1 MLREVPGALQGKT
14 VISTYPVNCDA
25 GWESSGI
32 PVIDKAKYGGGWVTF
47 EATIRSDGAVD
58 GPDGTPVVPSRSLLA
73 RPRRRRAIDRRP
85 AIGLEPLESRLA
97 LSALPVVQ
105 SVLPPSGGG
114 TAAGGGQVT
123 IMGSSFDGVTEV
135 KFGGTKASILTQSAT
150 SLTVTQPALQVGFH
164 DVTVTTTAGT
174 SEVTMVDQYLV
185 DPLAITITNNTG
197 LPSTVPISVGIFA
210 QVAYDTT
217 TNQPINRPLNATG
230 TAVMSGKVGE
240 VGGLTI
246 LAAGSGYA
254 PTVVIAAPNSGK
266 QASAAANGFDA
277 QGGVTS
283 FDVTNAG
290 SGYGQIVTIS
300 APPVGP
306 GAAGATAE
314 AYVDINSSG
323 AITSFTI
330 TNAGSGYQTA
340 FTVVGGTT
348 TATGYATVSPQGQ
361 ITGFTVTNAGAGY
374 ALNTS
379 PSVTF
384 YGGGKG
390 AVATGVVTAGGTIQD
405 LAITLAGSGYFY
417 APTVTLAQGS
427 GAIVDVQVNA
437 AAVQSISV
445 TKGGSGYG
453 PTVTVSGS
461 GTGLSAAAVITNNTV
476 ASVVPLLGKSGQG
489 YLPSLKFSAP
499 GNGGQTAT
507 ARVTGLDGKGGI
519 TSLKIDNPGS
529 NYTTQPT
536 LTLTGSG
543 SGGLLAAT
551 GAASVAGV
559 QIVNPGFGY
568 VAKTTPGVVFTGG
581 GNYPTPAVGTATVA
595 DGGVASIAV
604 SKGGN
609 YFSAPTVTI
618 DPPPSGGYGLEW
630 VGFNTAGQF
639 AKASSLKTGGNL
651 PTYALDFTAG
661 PAVITMP
668 QIFTQATRIIFGVNS
683 PPVLP
688 VQVDGTVS
696 APNMSNPTDPNHSV
710 VYDFVEYTLNQS
722 NILYIDTSSVDQ
734 FGFPMTMTI
743 DPVDPKV
750 PGGVG
755 TLVSRG
761 AVFGTAA
768 QSAQGFAAYLA
779 SQGQAA
785 ASAFGT
791 LPTQQGTTQIGGKT
805 YPYRIIAPQDLL
817 QLGGAPVSLQSWF
830 NTPLQTLYDATSRQI
845 RLVVPN
851 PNAGISAGN
860 ITNPN
865 DADRANYFFTGTP
878 KGQAEGIEFLG
889 MVNGKR
895 MTLTIP
901 AYTPNATEDVFAA
914 EGIFA
919 PGPTDD
925 TLGKEQNLQNNLL
938 GNIKNQVASA
948 VNRGIV
954 NLTKTSSP
962 ASFANRLGMGVVAAD
977 VAGGGSGYSLA
988 PAVTF
993 APPPAGPNAATAQGV
1008 AVITNDKVTGVII
1021 TDPGNGYDSTTPV
1034 SFTFSPPQA
1043 AGTTATGGTVT
1054 IGFVDT
1060 TAWVGTQANENA
1072 DHLPF
1077 YAPGSVSNWYAGYFH
1092 SSVGGQKISRQNL
1105 AYAFPYDD
1113 QGNQSSTMSVANPKS
1128 VAVTLGPWGAVTP
1141 TSPSVSAIDTVPPQ
1155 QSSQPTPTDAATV
1168 SWTVSFSEPVK
1179 GVTAQNFALAPSG
1192 FTPGTISSVTPTG
1205 TGEYSLT
1212 WTVQAGT
1219 GTGSGLLGL
1228 NLANGNGI
1236 VDSAGEPL
1244 SPATFTGEVYSVR
1257 PNPVGPTA
1265 TITIPSGAQNPTDAA
1280 TVTFTVTFSSAVT
1293 GLAPANF
1300 LPVAKGGI
1308 AAAAVTQVTP
1318 SSGSGTSFTVT
1329 VNTGTG
1335 SGTLALEMANSSGV
1349 TPAVTGLPLTSSVFY
1364 TIDKPLPTAPTVS
1377 SIAVVPPSTT
1387 SAGQVS
1393 WTVTFIEPVTGVSA
1407 ANFSLAPT
1415 GLGGSPTIQSVSP
1428 LPGTTTATWTV
1439 QATTGTGSGTLGLN
1453 MTTSQNVHDG
1463 DDQAVANLPFTGG
1476 VYTIDRTAPVVQS
1489 ISRLD
1494 PSPTDLASVRWNV
1507 SFSEVVTGVATG
1519 NFQLVATGLRGFGIA
1534 QVAPAEGGGS
1544 NWIVTATTGGGS
1556 GTLELGMVNGNGITD
1571 SAGLPPTNNF
1581 PVDGPAY
1588 TLQRGGAT
1596 IVQAPIAFWATSARA
1611 SSITWPAGMPP
1622 FADAD
1627 SVRVTATLAVTGA
1640 PGTLA
1645 ARSGRGVV
1653 VGGGGGER
1661 TFSGTVANLNAFFS
1675 RPGSITYTPTAGNR
1689 VSRTLTLQAQGS
1701 DGKGGSDTSA
1711 LLIRSVARLAPA
1723 PAVNAAALLGPSAA
1737 GRPVQITYGQL
1748 VQATGATQTAT
1759 RSVEFMLDS
1768 VQSGR
1773 IQIYGNGRW
1782 YPVLSTSSGRP
1793 SFVAAL
1799 RQPILAPGGMI
1810 RWIPAA
1816 GALGTVPAFRVRTWD
1831 GWSFSPTA
1839 AQVRVTLQ
1847 S

>member
-1 MLREVPGALQGKT
+1 M
-14 VISTYPVNCDA
+14 PV
-25 GWESSGI
+25 
-32 PVIDKAKYGGGWVTF
+32 F
-47 EATIRSDGAVD
+47 
-58 GPDGTPVVPSRSLLA
+58 PSRSLLT

-135 KFGGTKASILTQSAT
+135 NFGGVPATSIVSKSAT

-164 DVTVTTTAGT
+164 DVTVTTTTGT
-174 SEVTMVDQYLV
+174 SALTMADQYLV

-197 LPSTVPISVGIFA
+197 LPASVPISVGIFA
-210 QVAYDTT
+210 QVAYDTN

-230 TAVMSGKVGE
+230 TAVMSGQVGQ

-254 PTVVIAAPNSGK
+254 PTVEIAAPLSGTK
-266 QASAAANGFDA
+266 ATAAAKDFDA

-300 APPVGP
+300 APPIGP
-306 GAAGATAE
+306 GAAGTTAE
-314 AYVDINSSG
+314 AYVDIDSSG

-330 TNAGSGYQTA
+330 TTPGSGYQTA
-340 FTVVGGTT
+340 FTLHGGTT
-348 TATGYATVSPQGQ
+348 TATGYATVNPQGQ
-361 ITGFTVTNAGAGY
+361 ITGFTLTNAGAGY
-374 ALNTS
+374 APNTS

-390 AVATGVVTAGGTIQD
+390 AAAKGVVTAGGTIQSLD
-405 LAITLAGSGYFY
+405 ITAAGSGYFH

-427 GAIVDVQVNA
+427 GATVDVQVNA
-437 AAVQSISV
+437 AAGTVQSMSV
-445 TKGGSGYG
+445 TQGGSGYG
-453 PTVTVSGS
+453 PLVTVSGS
-461 GTGLSAAAVITNNTV
+461 GTGLSAAAVIKSKTV
-476 ASVVPLLGKSGQG
+476 FSVVPLPGKSGQG
-489 YLPSLKFSAP
+489 YLPSLAFSAP
-499 GNGGQTAT
+499 GNGGQTAM
-507 ARVTGLDGKGGI
+507 ARVTALDGKGGI
-519 TSLKIDNPGS
+519 ATVKIDNPGS

-536 LTLTGSG
+536 LRLTGSG
-543 SGGLLAAT
+543 SGGLIVAT

-559 QIVNPGFGY
+559 KIVNPGFGY
-568 VAKTTPGVVFTGG
+568 VANTTPGVVFTGG

-639 AKASSLKTGGNL
+639 AKASSLKTTAGNL
-651 PTYALDFTAG
+651 PTFPLDFTKG
-661 PAVITMP
+661 PASITMP

-688 VQVDGTVS
+688 VQLDGTVS

-785 ASAFGT
+785 IAAFGK

-845 RLVVPN
+845 LLVVPN

-878 KGQAEGIEFLG
+878 KGLAGGIEFKG
-889 MVNGKR
+889 MVNGVE

-901 AYTPNATEDVFAA
+901 AYNSSITPTTDVFAA

-925 TLGKEQNLQNNLL
+925 TLVSKQKLQNNLL

-962 ASFANRLGMGVVAAD
+962 ASFANRLGMGVVAAA

-1008 AVITNDKVTGVII
+1008 AVITGDKVTGVII
-1021 TDPGNGYDSTTPV
+1021 TDPGNGYDPETPV
-1034 SFTFSPPQA
+1034 AFTFSPPQA

-1054 IGFVDT
+1054 IGLVDT
-1060 TAWVGTQANENA
+1060 TAWVGTQANANL

-1092 SSVGGQKISRQNL
+1092 SSVGGQQISRQNL

-1141 TSPSVSAIDTVPPQ
+1141 TSPSVSAIDTAPPQ
-1155 QSSQPTPTDAATV
+1155 QGSQPTPTDAATV

-1179 GVTAQNFALAPSG
+1179 GVTAQNFALAPTG

-1212 WTVQAGT
+1212 WTVMAGT

-1236 VDSAGEPL
+1236 LDSAGEPL

-1293 GLAPANF
+1293 GPSPANF
-1300 LPVAKGGI
+1300 VPVAKGGI
-1308 AAAAVTQVTP
+1308 SAATVTQVTP

-1335 SGTLALEMANSSGV
+1335 SGTLALEMVDSTGV
-1349 TPAVTGLPLTSSVFY
+1349 TPVVAGLPLTSSVFY

-1377 SIAVVPPSTT
+1377 SIAVVGPSTT
-1387 SAGQVS
+1387 SASQVS
-1393 WTVTFIEPVTGVSA
+1393 WTVTFSEPVTGVSA
-1407 ANFSLAPT
+1407 ANFTLAPT
-1415 GLGGSPTIQSVSP
+1415 GLGGTAAIQTVTP
-1428 LPGTTTATWTV
+1428 VPGTSTATWTV
-1439 QATTGTGSGTLGLN
+1439 TATTGTGSGTLGLN

-1463 DDQAVANLPFTGG
+1463 DDQTVANLPFTGG

-1507 SFSEVVTGVATG
+1507 SFSETVSGVSTG
-1519 NFQLVATGLRGFGIA
+1519 NFQLVATRLRGFGIT

-1556 GTLELGMVNGNGITD
+1556 GTLELDMVNGNGVTD
-1571 SAGLPPTNNF
+1571 SAGLAPTRF

-1588 TLQRGGAT
+1588 TVQRGGAT

-1611 SSITWPAGMPP
+1611 SALTWPAGMPP

-1627 SVRVTATLAVTGA
+1627 SVRVTATLAVTGG

-1653 VGGGGGER
+1653 VGGGGGEL
-1661 TFSGTVANLNAFFS
+1661 TFTGTVANLNAFFS
-1675 RPGSITYTPTAGNR
+1675 RPGSITYTPTAGSL
-1689 VSRTLTLQAQGS
+1689 VPRTLTLQAQGS

-1723 PAVNAAALLGPSAA
+1723 LAVNAAALLGPSAA

-1816 GALGTVPAFRVRTWD
+1816 GAQGTVPAFRVRTWD
-1831 GWSFSPTA
+1831 GWSFSRTA

>member
-1 MLREVPGALQGKT
+1 MP
-14 VISTYPVNCDA
+14 
-25 GWESSGI
+25 
-32 PVIDKAKYGGGWVTF
+32 TF
-47 EATIRSDGAVD
+47 
-58 GPDGTPVVPSRSLLA
+58 PSRTMPV
-73 RPRRRRAIDRRP
+73 RRIRRRTIDRR
-85 AIGLEPLESRLA
+85 ATIGLEPLESRLA

-123 IMGSSFDGVTEV
+123 ITGSNFDGVTSV
-135 KFGGTKASILTQSAT
+135 KFGGTAASIVSKSAT
-150 SLTVTQPALQVGFH
+150 SLTVTQPALQIGFH

-174 SEVTMVDQYLV
+174 SALTMADQYLV
-185 DPLAITITNNTG
+185 DPLAIAITNNTG

-210 QVAYDTT
+210 QVAYDKT

-230 TAVMSGKVGE
+230 TAVMSGQVGE
-240 VGGLTI
+240 VGGLTL

-254 PTVVIAAPNSGK
+254 PTVVIAAPTSGA

-283 FDVTNAG
+283 FAVQSAG
-290 SGYGQIVTIS
+290 TGYGQIVTIS

-306 GAAGATAE
+306 AGAGITAE
-314 AYVDINSSG
+314 AYADIDAGG

-330 TNAGSGYQTA
+330 TNNGSGYQTA
-340 FTVVGGTT
+340 FTVDGGTT
-348 TATGYATVSPQGQ
+348 TATGYATVSPQGE
-361 ITGFTVTNAGAGY
+361 ITGYTVTNAGAGY
-374 ALNTS
+374 EVGKS

-384 YGGGKG
+384 FGGGKG
-390 AVATGVVTAGGTIQD
+390 AVATGVVTAGGTIQGLD
-405 LAITLAGSGYFY
+405 ITAAGSGYFY

-427 GAIVDVQVNA
+427 GGSVDVQVNA
-437 AAVQSISV
+437 AAGIVQSMSV
-445 TKGGSGYG
+445 TNGGSGYG
-453 PTVTVSGS
+453 PTVTITGS
-461 GTGLSAAAVITNNTV
+461 GTGLAAAAVITNNTV
-476 ASVVPLLGKSGQG
+476 SSVVPLKSGQG
-489 YLPSLKFSAP
+489 YLPSLAFSAP
-499 GNGGQTAT
+499 GNGGQTAR

-519 TSLKIDNPGS
+519 ATVAIDSPGS

-536 LTLTGSG
+536 LLITGSG

-568 VAKTTPGVVFTGG
+568 VSKTPPGVVFTGG
-581 GNYPTPAVGTATVA
+581 GNYPTPAVGTASVA

-618 DPPPSGGYGLEW
+618 DPPPSAGYGLEW

-639 AKASSLKTGGNL
+639 AKASSLKTAAGNL
-651 PTYALDFTAG
+651 PTFPLDFTSG
-661 PAVITMP
+661 PTSITMP

-688 VQVDGTVS
+688 VQSDGTVS
-696 APNMSNPTDPNHSV
+696 APNMSNPTDPNHTV

-743 DPVDPKV
+743 APADPNV

-761 AVFGTAA
+761 TVFGSTT

-779 SQGQAA
+779 SQGPAA
-785 ASAFGT
+785 VAAFGT
-791 LPTQQGTTQIGGKT
+791 LPTQQSTTQIGGKT

-817 QLGGAPVSLQSWF
+817 QLGGAPASLQTWF
-830 NTPLQTLYDATSRQI
+830 NAPLQTLYDATSRQI
-845 RLVVPN
+845 VLVVPN
-851 PNAGISAGN
+851 PNAGVSAGN
-860 ITNPN
+860 STNPL

-878 KGQAEGIEFLG
+878 LGQAGGIAFKG
-889 MVNGKR
+889 MVNGAEI
-895 MTLTIP
+895 TLTIP
-901 AYTPNATEDVFAA
+901 AYTSSVTPTTDVFAA

-925 TLGKEQNLQNNLL
+925 TLVNEQHLQNNLL

-954 NLTKTSSP
+954 NVAKTSSP
-962 ASFANRLGMGVVAAD
+962 TSFANNLGMGVVAAA

-1008 AVITNDKVTGVII
+1008 AVIAGDTVTGVII
-1021 TDPGNGYDSTTPV
+1021 TDPGNGYDPMTPV

-1043 AGTTATGGTVT
+1043 AGTTATGGAVT
-1054 IGFVDT
+1054 IGLVDT
-1060 TAWVGTQANENA
+1060 TAWVGTQANGNA

-1092 SSVGGQKISRQNL
+1092 AAVGGQQISRQNL

-1128 VAVTLGPWGAVTP
+1128 VAVTLGPWGAVSP

-1155 QSSQPTPTDAATV
+1155 QGGRPTPTDAATV
-1168 SWTVSFSEPVK
+1168 SWIVSFSHPVK

-1192 FTPGTISSVTPTG
+1192 FTPGTITSVTPSG

-1212 WTVQAGT
+1212 WTVTAGT
-1219 GTGSGLLGL
+1219 GSGSGLLGL
-1228 NLANGNGI
+1228 NLTSGTGI
-1236 VDSAGEPL
+1236 VDAAGEPL
-1244 SPATFTGEVYSVR
+1244 SPTTFTGEVYSVR

-1265 TITIPSGAQNPTDAA
+1265 TITIPGSGQNPTDAA
-1280 TVTFTVTFSSAVT
+1280 TVDFTVTFTSAVT
-1293 GLAPANF
+1293 GLSTGNF

-1308 AAAAVTQVTP
+1308 AGATVTQVTP
-1318 SSGSGTSFTVT
+1318 SSGSATSFTVT

-1349 TPAVTGLPLTSSVFY
+1349 TPAVAGLPLTSGVFY
-1364 TIDKPLPTAPTVS
+1364 TIDKPLPNAPTVS

-1393 WTVTFIEPVTGVSA
+1393 WTVTFSEPVTGVSA
-1407 ANFSLAPT
+1407 ANFAVFPT
-1415 GLGGSPTIQSVSP
+1415 GLGGTPAIQTVTP
-1428 LPGTTTATWTV
+1428 AAATTTATWTV
-1439 QATTGTGSGTLGLN
+1439 TATTGTGSGTLGLN

-1463 DDQAVANLPFTGG
+1463 DDQAVTNVPFTGG
-1476 VYTIDRTAPVVQS
+1476 VYTIDRTAPTVNS
-1489 ISRLD
+1489 ITRLD
-1494 PSPTDLASVRWNV
+1494 PSPTALASVRWNV
-1507 SFSEVVTGVATG
+1507 SFSETVSGVSTG

-1534 QVAPAEGGGS
+1534 QVVPAEGGGS

-1556 GTLELGMVNGNGITD
+1556 GTLELDMVNGSGITD
-1571 SAGLPPTNNF
+1571 SAGLAPTNF

-1588 TLQRGGAT
+1588 SVQRGGAT
-1596 IVQAPIAFWATSARA
+1596 IVQAPIAFWATPARA
-1611 SSITWPAGMPP
+1611 SSLTWPAGMPP

-1627 SVRVTATLAVTGA
+1627 SVRVTATLAVAGG
-1640 PGTLA
+1640 PGSLA

-1653 VGGGGGER
+1653 VSGSGGEL
-1661 TFSGTVANLNAFFS
+1661 TFSGTVARLNAYFS
-1675 RPGSITYTPTAGNR
+1675 RPGSITYTPTAGSL
-1689 VSRTLTLQAQGS
+1689 VPRTLTLQAQGS
-1701 DGKGGSDTSA
+1701 DGKGGSDSSA
-1711 LLIRSVARLAPA
+1711 LLIRSVSRPVPA
-1723 PAVNAAALLGPSAA
+1723 PTVSAAALLGPTAV
-1737 GRPVQITYGQL
+1737 GRPVQITYGQF
-1748 VQATGATQTAT
+1748 VQATGATQTTT

-1773 IQIYGNGRW
+1773 IQIFDNGRW
-1782 YPVLSTSSGRP
+1782 YPVVATSSRRP

-1810 RWIPAA
+1810 RWIPAD
-1816 GALGTVPAFRVRTWD
+1816 GAAGTVAAFRVRTWD

-1839 AQVRVTLQ
+1839 AQVSVTLR

>member
-1 MLREVPGALQGKT
+1 M
-14 VISTYPVNCDA
+14 PVF
-25 GWESSGI
+25 
-32 PVIDKAKYGGGWVTF
+32 P
-47 EATIRSDGAVD
+47 
-58 GPDGTPVVPSRSLLA
+58 PRSLLT
-73 RPRRRRAIDRRP
+73 RPRRRRAIDRRR

-97 LSALPVVQ
+97 LAALPVVQ

-123 IMGSSFDGVTEV
+123 ITGSNFDGVTEV
-135 KFGGTKASILTQSAT
+135 RFGGTAAAILTKSAT
-150 SLTVTQPALQVGFH
+150 ALTVTQPALLVGFH
-164 DVTVTTTAGT
+164 DVTVTTPSGT
-174 SEVTMVDQYLV
+174 SAIVQADQYLV
-185 DPLAITITNNTG
+185 DPLTITITNNTG

-210 QVAYDTT
+210 QVAYDTAT
-217 TNQPINRPLNATG
+217 GQPINRPLNATG
-230 TAVMSGKVGE
+230 TAVMSGQVGE

-254 PTVVIAAPNSGK
+254 PTVVIAAPLSGK
-266 QASAAANGFDA
+266 QASAAANGFDKK
-277 QGGVTS
+277 GGVTG
-283 FDVTNAG
+283 FEVTKAG
-290 SGYGQIVTIS
+290 LGYGQIVTIS

-306 GAAGATAE
+306 AGAGTTAE
-314 AYVDINSSG
+314 AYADIDASG
-323 AITSFTI
+323 AITHFTI
-330 TNAGSGYQTA
+330 TSNGSGYQTA
-340 FTVVGGTT
+340 FTVDGGTK

-361 ITGFTVTNAGAGY
+361 ITGYTVTDAGAGY
-374 ALNTS
+374 DSKTS

-390 AVATGVVTAGGTIQD
+390 ALATGVVTAGGTIQSLD
-405 LAITLAGSGYFY
+405 ITAPGSGYFY
-417 APTVTLAQGS
+417 APTISLAQGN
-427 GAIVDVQVNA
+427 GASVDVQVNTA
-437 AAVQSISV
+437 AGIVQSMSA
-445 TKGGSGYG
+445 TQGGSGYG

-461 GTGLSAAAVITNNTV
+461 GTGLAAGAVITNNTV
-476 ASVVPLLGKSGQG
+476 ASVVPLPGKSGQG
-489 YLPSLKFSAP
+489 YLPSLAFSAP

-507 ARVTGLDGKGGI
+507 ARVTALDGSGGI
-519 TSLKIDNPGS
+519 AAVTIDNPGS
-529 NYTTQPT
+529 GYTTQPT
-536 LTLTGSG
+536 LTLAGSG
-543 SGGLLAAT
+543 SGGLVAAT

-568 VAKTTPGVVFTGG
+568 VSKTPPGVVFTGG

-639 AKASSLKTGGNL
+639 AKASSLKTAAGNL
-651 PTYALDFTAG
+651 PTFPLDFTKG
-661 PAVITMP
+661 PATIAMP
-668 QIFTQATRIIFGVNS
+668 QIFTQATRIVFGVNS

-688 VQVDGTVS
+688 VQSDGTVS
-696 APNMSNPTDPNHSV
+696 APNMSNPTDLNHSV

-743 DPVDPKV
+743 DPVDSAV

-761 AVFGTAA
+761 AVFGSPA

-779 SQGQAA
+779 SQGQTAVA
-785 ASAFGT
+785 AFGT
-791 LPTQQGTTQIGGKT
+791 LPTQQGTAQIGGNT

-817 QLGGAPVSLQSWF
+817 QLGGAPTSLQTWF
-830 NTPLQTLYDATSRQI
+830 NAPLQTLYDATSRQI
-845 RLVVPN
+845 VLVVPN
-851 PNAGISAGN
+851 PNAGTSAGN
-860 ITNPN
+860 STNPL

-878 KGQAEGIEFLG
+878 LGQKNGIAFKG
-889 MVNGKR
+889 MVNGQE

-901 AYTPNATEDVFAA
+901 AYTSNATEDVFAA
-914 EGIFA
+914 KGIFA

-925 TLGKEQNLQNNLL
+925 TLLDEQHLKNNLL

-962 ASFANRLGMGVVAAD
+962 ASFANRLGMGVVAAA

-1008 AVITNDKVTGVII
+1008 AVISGDTVTGVII
-1021 TDPGNGYDSTTPV
+1021 TDPGNGYDDHGSL

-1054 IGFVDT
+1054 IGLVDT
-1060 TAWVGTQANENA
+1060 TAWVGTQANGNA

-1092 SSVGGQKISRQNL
+1092 SSVGGQQISRQNL

-1128 VAVTLGPWGAVTP
+1128 VAVTLGPWGAVSP
-1141 TSPSVSAIDTVPPQ
+1141 TSPSVSAIDTVPKQ
-1155 QSSQPTPTDAATV
+1155 QGGQPTPTDAATV

-1192 FTPGTISSVTPTG
+1192 FTPGTISSVTPNG

-1212 WTVQAGT
+1212 WTVTAGT
-1219 GTGSGLLGL
+1219 GSGSGLLGL

-1244 SPATFTGEVYSVR
+1244 SPAEFTGQVYSVR

-1265 TITIPSGAQNPTDAA
+1265 TITIPGGAQNPTDAA
-1280 TVTFTVTFSSAVT
+1280 TVTFTVAFNSAVT
-1293 GLAPANF
+1293 GLSPANF

-1308 AAAAVTQVTP
+1308 AGATVTQVTP

-1335 SGTLALEMANSSGV
+1335 SGTLALQLANSTGV
-1349 TPAVTGLPLTSSVFY
+1349 TPAVTGLPLTSTAFY

-1377 SIAVVPPSTT
+1377 SIALVPPSTT
-1387 SAGQVS
+1387 SASQVS
-1393 WTVTFIEPVTGVSA
+1393 WTVTFSEPVTGLSA
-1407 ANFSLAPT
+1407 ANFALVPT
-1415 GLGGSPTIQSVSP
+1415 GLGGTPAIQTVSP
-1428 LPGTTTATWTV
+1428 LPGTATATWTV
-1439 QATTGTGSGTLGLN
+1439 TATTGNGSGTLGLK
-1453 MTTSQNVHDG
+1453 MTTSTNVHDG
-1463 DDQAVANLPFTGG
+1463 DDLAVTNVPFTGS
-1476 VYTIDRTAPVVQS
+1476 VYTIDRTVPVVQS
-1489 ISRLD
+1489 ITRLD
-1494 PSPTDLASVRWNV
+1494 PSPTDLANVRWNV
-1507 SFSEVVTGVATG
+1507 SFSEVVTGVAAG
-1519 NFQLVATGLRGFGIA
+1519 NFQLVASGLRGFGVT

-1544 NWIVTATTGGGS
+1544 NWIITATTGSGS
-1556 GTLELGMVNGNGITD
+1556 GTLALDMVNGSGITD
-1571 SAGLPPTNNF
+1571 PAGLAPTNF

-1588 TLQRGGAT
+1588 VIQRGGAT

-1611 SSITWPAGMPP
+1611 SSLTWPAGMRP

-1627 SVRVTATLAVTGA
+1627 SVRVTATLAVAGGPGA
-1640 PGTLA
+1640 RA

-1653 VGGGGGER
+1653 VSGGGGEL
-1661 TFSGTVANLNAFFS
+1661 TFSGTAASLNAFFQ
-1675 RPGSITYTPTAGNR
+1675 RPGSITYTPAAGSL
-1689 VSRTLTLQAQGS
+1689 VPRTLTLQAQGS

-1711 LLIRSVARLAPA
+1711 LLIRSVKRLAPA
-1723 PAVNAAALLGPSAA
+1723 PTVSAAALLGPTAA

-1748 VQATGATQTAT
+1748 VQATGATQTTT
-1759 RSVEFMLDS
+1759 RSVEFMLDA

-1773 IQIYGNGRW
+1773 LQIFDNGRW
-1782 YPVLSTSSGRP
+1782 YPVVPFSSRRP
-1793 SFVAAL
+1793 AFVAAF

-1810 RWIPAA
+1810 RWIPAD
-1816 GALGTVPAFRVRTWD
+1816 GATGTVAAFSVRTWD

-1839 AQVRVTLQ
+1839 AQVRIALQ